1 MSVGSAY
8 VSDPKMLVLHGLK
21 LKGFS
26 QPEAVE
32 RVTGLPEAQISPI
45 LATAAEQGLAL
56 FRETKVL
63 SGWML
68 TAPGKAEHAT
78 LLAAE
83 MAEARQLDTVKAAYE
98 AFLPL
103 NALLLQVCTDWQVS
117 DLATNQLNDHDDPG
131 YDAAVIKRL
140 GDIHAD
146 AIPICA
152 SLSAAFSRYAP
163 YRGRFELA
171 LERLRS
177 GLNEWFTKP
186 ILDSYHTVWME
197 LHEDLL
203 ATLAIDRASEG
214 H

>member
-1 MSVGSAY
+1 MSAATPY
-8 VSDPKMLVLHGLK
+8 VSDPNMLVLHGLR

-32 RVTGLPEAQISPI
+32 RVTGLPEAQIAPI
-45 LATAAEQGLAL
+45 LAAAADRGLAL
-56 FRETKVL
+56 YRETRVL

-78 LLAAE
+78 LLGAE
-83 MAEARQLDTVKAAYE
+83 MQQVAQMPTIKAAYDT
-98 AFLPL
+98 FLPL

-117 DLATNQLNDHDDPG
+117 DLATNQLNDHADPE
-131 YDAAVIKRL
+131 YDAAVINRL
-140 GDIHAD
+140 VDIHLGVV
-146 AIPICA
+146 PICA
-152 SLSAAFSRYAP
+152 SLTGVFARYAP
-163 YRGRFELA
+163 YLGRFELA